1 VIRIRHGMVRAS
13 LAVVMLLAGLLVG
26 VPTGRAAEQACFQ
39 ETGQCIDEPFLTYWQ
54 EHGGLAVNG
63 LPLTGAFTEQL
74 GLGDTGRYTV
84 QYFERVRLELH
95 PENPAPYNVLL
106 GQFGRILYLTDPS
119 EPKAN
124 SATQKPGAR
133 YFVETGHN
141 LDGKFRTYWEGT
153 GGLAQ
158 FGFPISEELQETLED
173 GKEYTV
179 QYFERARFELHP
191 ENPAPYDVLLG
202 QFGRRIVN
210 ASDPNAILPYTVSDR
225 RGSFYRNKRDIRV
238 RLGLPTSAERTEAG
252 VFQEFEGGY
261 MFYRT
266 DTRTI
271 IVYKYDAQFTGNW
284 VGFKD
289 TWAEGQDPGGGRAPA
304 QDRFFPRR
312 GFGKVWR
319 DNPAVQ
325 QLLGYAMT
333 PEETVMPLVIQSFA
347 GGLLIDMLEPRKN
360 PYRPVPFIYI
370 FYTTQRFESRYQ

>member
-95 PENPAPYNVLL
+95 PENPAPY
-106 GQFGRILYLTDPS
+106 
-119 EPKAN
+119 
-124 SATQKPGAR
+124 
-133 YFVETGHN
+133 
-141 LDGKFRTYWEGT
+141 
-153 GGLAQ
+153 
-158 FGFPISEELQETLED
+158 
-173 GKEYTV
+173 
-179 QYFERARFELHP
+179 
-191 ENPAPYDVLLG
+191 DVLLG

-225 RGSFYRNKRDIRV
+225 RGSFYRNKRDTRV

-289 TWAEGQDPGGGRAPA
+289 TWVEGQDSGGGRAPA